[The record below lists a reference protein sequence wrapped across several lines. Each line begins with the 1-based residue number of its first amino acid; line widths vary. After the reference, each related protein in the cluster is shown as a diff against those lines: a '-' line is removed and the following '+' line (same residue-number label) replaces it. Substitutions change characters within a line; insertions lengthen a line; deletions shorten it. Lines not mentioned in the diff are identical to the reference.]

1 MTSLAFAKTGS
12 TSGGRFHG
20 RRTSRRSRGG
30 RQKRGAVLGESLF
43 SLAGIRISHESLP
56 DLAGNKTLSGED
68 SVFGR
73 SSVTKDRRHSG
84 TLGAAVERHRVSV
97 RRVQFLEDS
106 LDIVVEASHELGAEV
121 NWIAWLVGERLRG
134 SRQDRIKL
142 SYGQDLNITL
152 SVISDLSDPLDRSMR
167 LGQIIEAQSLEDS
180 ALDSGKSQ
188 LEDGT

>member
-1 MTSLAFAKTGS
+1 
-12 TSGGRFHG
+12 
-20 RRTSRRSRGG
+20 
-30 RQKRGAVLGESLF
+30 
-43 SLAGIRISHESLP
+43 
-56 DLAGNKTLSGED
+56 
-68 SVFGR
+68 
-73 SSVTKDRRHSG
+73 
-84 TLGAAVERHRVSV
+84 
-97 RRVQFLEDS
+97 LEDS

-152 SVISDLSDPLDRSMR
+152 SVISDLSDPLDLSMR